1 VDVGKSGLGGF
12 CFLLAGCLYMSR
24 DFPSAPVRNIETI
37 VTTQK
42 EILDISGNPL
52 GEIWKR
58 A

>member
-1 VDVGKSGLGGF
+1 
-12 CFLLAGCLYMSR
+12 MSR